1 MWCISDWR
9 LTNET
14 APILEICAVL
24 AARGHTIEFATLSGR
39 EKLVDPYPFVSNAHV
54 VGPAISA
61 AEDEQHYLILSRW
74 NWNTSAGK
82 RDIVKGKMAFD
93 AYWPATYRGLKEVVR
108 ATKPDFIFSDFQV
121 EAALDIAREFRLPHA
136 VMWPQMPWLMM
147 PQKYIPGQPGM
158 QQRCLTSE
166 HASIYDRLFEMTF
179 LLRSAPYFLHWVFW
193 TRAMRRREGVAP
205 RPKLTKPDYLVFLN
219 NFYGMETPRDTP
231 PLVHTVGPILADSYP
246 ALEGPVKDFLEGHK
260 KVVFVAFGT
269 HVILD
274 HAKITKIICGLD
286 DAINSGAIDGVIWAL
301 SARSRKLLDN
311 NVKAP
316 AQRLAH
322 MTLGELLGNKH
333 PAWHFATWA
342 PQRALLHHPSTVL
355 FFTHSG
361 PSSVN
366 ESIFHGVPM
375 LAMGIFGDQMITS
388 MRIERS
394 GIAVRVDKETFTA
407 AALSAGINTIL
418 VSRKDTFQRNVE
430 RMQRIA
436 IIGSRRK
443 FFAAD
448 VIEEHLYDWDGR
460 FENSLLGKTPGKG
473 ATPALDDKDIY
484 GRGKELRPMHLQTP
498 DVRMSWLRLNNVDIV
513 LVLLGWA
520 GLFCAFVYTLSALY
534 RTGFSQS
541 STLAKTVHKIGHVWT
556 K

>member
-1 MWCISDWR
+1 M
-9 LTNET
+9 
-14 APILEICAVL
+14 L

-39 EKLVDPYPFVSNAHV
+39 EKLAASYPFVSTVHV

-61 AEDEQHYLILSRW
+61 AEDEEHYLIFSRW
-74 NWNTSAGK
+74 NWNTAAGK
-82 RDIVKGKMAFD
+82 RDIVRGKMAFD
-93 AYWPATYRGLKEVVR
+93 SFWPATYRGLQEVVR
-108 ATKPDFIFSDFQV
+108 AHKPDFIFSDFHV
-121 EAALDIAREFRLPHA
+121 EAALDIANEFRLPHA

-205 RPKLTKPDYLVFLN
+205 RPKLSKPDYLVFLN

-231 PLVHTVGPILADSYP
+231 PLVHAVGPILADSYAP
-246 ALEGPVKDFLEGHK
+246 LEGPVQGFLNTHK
-260 KVVFVAFGT
+260 KVTLVAFGT

-274 HAKITKIICGLD
+274 TAKITKLIRGLD
-286 DAINSGAIDGVIWAL
+286 NAMASGAMDGVLWAL
-301 SARSRKLLDN
+301 SARSRKLLDTKM
-311 NVKAP
+311 KAP
-316 AQRLAH
+316 LSSSSL
-322 MTLGELLGNKH
+322 TLGQLLDNKH
-333 PAWHFATWA
+333 PAWQFGTWV
-342 PQRALLHHPSTVL
+342 PQRAALEHPATVL
-355 FFTHSG
+355 FLTHAG

-366 ESIFHGVPM
+366 ESIYHGVPM
-375 LAMGIFGDQMITS
+375 VAMGIFGDQMITS

-394 GIAVRVDKETFTA
+394 GIAVRLD
-407 AALSAGINTIL
+407 
-418 VSRKDTFQRNVE
+418 KDTFDAASLTSAIQTVLVREKQDFAKNIE

-443 FFAAD
+443 HYAAD
-448 VIEEHLYDWDGR
+448 LIEEHLYDWDGR
-460 FENSLLGKTPGKG
+460 FENSVLNGKPLVGEEQSSTLG
-473 ATPALDDKDIY
+473 DSNDIY

-498 DVRMSWLRLNNVDIV
+498 DMRMSWIRLHNVDIA

-520 GLFCAFVYTLSALY
+520 GLLVGVPCALFKYYGASAL
-534 RTGFSQS
+534 S
-541 STLAKTVHKIGHVWT
+541 I
-556 K
+556 